1 MDLKQTKLSKAEW
14 MNIEIPVSDGEKRVL
29 QLIVDG
35 YADVNI
41 RRNDNISLF
50 AFAKIE
56 YTPEIETH
64 LYKQYYE
71 KDIAE
76 MRRKWL
82 ASTATTPA
90 SVKAAKAPV
99 LKGADMIRIKS
110 IDAKLSAA
118 NSGSGGGGGVT
129 NIYENLLVKF
139 CQEILSSL
147 ASTSASANTTDN
159 YAFYL
164 YTILQ
169 LKKSTIPLV
178 NRHVVAFVDEVIA
191 FAKDRI
197 SMRNV
202 FYRSYEYIEKNPH
215 LLKYEDASLF
225 THQKQLFSIF
235 RREPATPSLT
245 LYIAPTGTGKTLSP
259 IGLAAGHR
267 IIFVCVARHVGLA
280 LAKSAISV
288 GKRVA
293 FAFGC
298 DTASDIRLHYYAA
311 SSYTRNVKTGGIG
324 KVDNSVGDRVEI
336 MICDIKSYLTAMHYM
351 LAFSPKRD
359 EDENQDEGD
368 EEGPSEPRDDDL
380 ITYWDEP
387 TITMDYPD
395 HSLHETI
402 HRNWTENKI
411 SKVVLSCATLPK
423 ESEIASTIA
432 DFQVRFPGAN
442 IHSITSFD
450 CKKSISILNKDGRA
464 VLPHLLF
471 RDYGELVACV
481 DHCME
486 NKTLLRYFDLSEIVH
501 LVKRLHDAGTLDEE
515 YEIDAYFAGG
525 ITDITMNSI
534 KQYYLEVLRHMDG
547 DAWPAL
553 YDELVAARLSKIR
566 GSEPIRKIQ
575 SESGVTKPVNS
586 FAGAPLSRTMS
597 VSVAPGSTGP
607 NPTTSPS
614 TSTGIL
620 LTTEDAHTLTD
631 GPTLYLAEDVSKIG
645 KFLLQQSKIPQATF
659 QSIMEKI
666 ARNSQIQRKMD
677 ELQAEL
683 EDKMGSEIEKDKKME
698 KEILSK
704 EAKILTNRISALCG
718 EISMVNLDSIYIP
731 NTKAHQSVW
740 IRNGGSGNGRSRD
753 GMNGH
758 MQKGTSDNIVTNAFV
773 PTIEEEVVREIM
785 AIDVDD
791 QYKLLLL
798 MGIGLFDD
806 KPSTSVGAEN
816 GGGGTNPRYLEIMKR
831 LAYEQKLFIIIA
843 SSDYIYGTNY
853 QFCHGFIGKDLTQM
867 TQQKT
872 IQAMGR
878 IGRNNIQQEYTVR
891 FRDDAILTQLFQRA
905 ERNIEAEIMSTLF
918 SSG

>member
-82 ASTATTPA
+82 ASPATTPS

-118 NSGSGGGGGVT
+118 NTDGGT
-129 NIYENLLVKF
+129 NIYENLLVQF

-147 ASTSASANTTDN
+147 ASGSTNDD

-164 YTILQ
+164 YTIIQ

-178 NRHVVAFVDEVIA
+178 NRHVVAFVDEVIS

-298 DTASDIRLHYYAA
+298 ETASDIRLHYYAA
-311 SSYTRNVKTGGIG
+311 SSYTRNAKTGGIG

-351 LAFSPKRD
+351 LAFSPKKD
-359 EDENQDEGD
+359 EDEGEGD
-368 EEGPSEPRDDDL
+368 VAPLDDDL

-423 ESEIASTIA
+423 EGEIASTIA
-432 DFQVRFPGAN
+432 NFQVRFPGAN

-481 DHCME
+481 DHCTE
-486 NKTLLRYFDLSEIVH
+486 NKTLLRYFDLSEIVR

-553 YDELVAARLSKIR
+553 YDEMVADHSSKFR

-575 SESGVTKPVNS
+575 SESGVRNAGQVLANS
-586 FAGAPLSRTMS
+586 LTGAPLSRTMS
-597 VSVAPGSTGP
+597 VSVAPGSTGHSTGP
-607 NPTTSPS
+607 STTTS
-614 TSTGIL
+614 TAASTGIL
-620 LTTEDAHTLTD
+620 LTTGDAHTLTD

-645 KFLLQQSKIPQATF
+645 KFLLQQSKIPKPRSNPSWKKSRAIRKYKEKWMNCRPNWRIKWGARLKRTRRWN
-659 QSIMEKI
+659 EKI
-666 ARNSQIQRKMD
+666 CRK
-677 ELQAEL
+677 
-683 EDKMGSEIEKDKKME
+683 K
-698 KEILSK
+698 
-704 EAKILTNRISALCG
+704 
-718 EISMVNLDSIYIP
+718 P
-731 NTKAHQSVW
+731 
-740 IRNGGSGNGRSRD
+740 RSC
-753 GMNGH
+753 
-758 MQKGTSDNIVTNAFV
+758 Q
-773 PTIEEEVVREIM
+773 
-785 AIDVDD
+785 
-791 QYKLLLL
+791 
-798 MGIGLFDD
+798 
-806 KPSTSVGAEN
+806 
-816 GGGGTNPRYLEIMKR
+816 
-831 LAYEQKLFIIIA
+831 IA
-843 SSDYIYGTNY
+843 S
-853 QFCHGFIGKDLTQM
+853 
-867 TQQKT
+867 
-872 IQAMGR
+872 R
-878 IGRNNIQQEYTVR
+878 R
-891 FRDDAILTQLFQRA
+891 FVEKLVW
-905 ERNIEAEIMSTLF
+905 
-918 SSG
+918 

>member
-71 KDIAE
+71 KDITE

-82 ASTATTPA
+82 TSPATNAS
-90 SVKAAKAPV
+90 SVKATKAPV

-110 IDAKLSAA
+110 IDAKLNAA
-118 NSGSGGGGGVT
+118 NTSSSGVT
-129 NIYENLLVKF
+129 NIYENLLVQF

-147 ASTSASANTTDN
+147 ASASTSASATDN

-178 NRHVVAFVDEVIA
+178 NRHVVAFVDEVIG

-197 SMRNV
+197 NMRNV

-235 RREPATPSLT
+235 RREPVTPSLT

-311 SSYTRNVKTGGIG
+311 SSYTRNAKTGGIG

-359 EDENQDEGD
+359 EDEDEG
-368 EEGPSEPRDDDL
+368 PPEPRDDDL

-450 CKKSISILNKDGRA
+450 CKKSISVLNKEGRA

-471 RDYGELVACV
+471 RDYGQLVACV
-481 DHCME
+481 DHCTE
-486 NKTLLRYFDLSEIVH
+486 NKTLLRYFDLSEIVQ
-501 LVKRLHDAGTLDEE
+501 LVKRLHDAGALDEE

-553 YDELVAARLSKIR
+553 YDEIVAAHSSKFG
-566 GSEPIRKIQ
+566 GSGPIRKIQ
-575 SESGVTKPVNS
+575 SESGAS
-586 FAGAPLSRTMS
+586 AAGASAGAPLSRTMS
-597 VSVAPGSTGP
+597 VSVAPGNSVGSSA
-607 NPTTSPS
+607 TTSSS

-631 GPTLYLAEDVSKIG
+631 GPTLYLAEDVAKIG

-683 EDKMGSEIEKDKKME
+683 EDKMGGEIEKDKKME

-704 EAKILTNRISALCG
+704 EAKMLSNRIAALCG
-718 EISMVNLDSIYIP
+718 EISMVSLDSVYIP
-731 NTKAHQSVW
+731 NTKAHQTLWVRSG
-740 IRNGGSGNGRSRD
+740 NGGSGNGRNVGQVHR
-753 GMNGH
+753 GNQNNGFV
-758 MQKGTSDNIVTNAFV
+758 SNAFV
-773 PTIEEEVVREIM
+773 PTIEEDVVREIM

-806 KPSTSVGAEN
+806 KPSTSVGAAN
-816 GGGGTNPRYLEIMKR
+816 GTNPRYLEIMKR

-918 SSG
+918 SSS

>member
-1 MDLKQTKLSKAEW
+1 
-14 MNIEIPVSDGEKRVL
+14 
-29 QLIVDG
+29 
-35 YADVNI
+35 
-41 RRNDNISLF
+41 
-50 AFAKIE
+50 
-56 YTPEIETH
+56 
-64 LYKQYYE
+64 
-71 KDIAE
+71 
-76 MRRKWL
+76 
-82 ASTATTPA
+82 
-90 SVKAAKAPV
+90 
-99 LKGADMIRIKS
+99 
-110 IDAKLSAA
+110 
-118 NSGSGGGGGVT
+118 
-129 NIYENLLVKF
+129 
-139 CQEILSSL
+139 
-147 ASTSASANTTDN
+147 
-159 YAFYL
+159 
-164 YTILQ
+164 
-169 LKKSTIPLV
+169 
-178 NRHVVAFVDEVIA
+178 
-191 FAKDRI
+191 
-197 SMRNV
+197 
-202 FYRSYEYIEKNPH
+202 
-215 LLKYEDASLF
+215 
-225 THQKQLFSIF
+225 
-235 RREPATPSLT
+235 
-245 LYIAPTGTGKTLSP
+245 
-259 IGLAAGHR
+259 
-267 IIFVCVARHVGLA
+267 
-280 LAKSAISV
+280 
-288 GKRVA
+288 
-293 FAFGC
+293 
-298 DTASDIRLHYYAA
+298 
-311 SSYTRNVKTGGIG
+311 
-324 KVDNSVGDRVEI
+324 
-336 MICDIKSYLTAMHYM
+336 
-351 LAFSPKRD
+351 
-359 EDENQDEGD
+359 
-368 EEGPSEPRDDDL
+368 
-380 ITYWDEP
+380 
-387 TITMDYPD
+387 MDYPD

-423 ESEIASTIA
+423 EGEIASTIA

-481 DHCME
+481 DHCTE
-486 NKTLLRYFDLSEIVH
+486 NKTLLRYFDLSEIVR

-553 YDELVAARLSKIR
+553 YDEMVADHSSKFR

-575 SESGVTKPVNS
+575 SESGVRNAGQVLANS
-586 FAGAPLSRTMS
+586 SAGAPLSRTMS
-597 VSVAPGSTGP
+597 VSVGLTTSHSTGP
-607 NPTTSPS
+607 STTTS
-614 TSTGIL
+614 TAASTGIL
-620 LTTEDAHTLTD
+620 LTTGDAHTLTD

-698 KEILSK
+698 RENLSK

-718 EISMVNLDSIYIP
+718 EISMVNLDSVYIP
-731 NTKAHQSVW
+731 NTKAHQTLW
-740 IRNGGSGNGRSRD
+740 IRNGGSGNGGSRD
-753 GMNGH
+753 GH

-806 KPSTSVGAEN
+806 KPSTTSSTV
-816 GGGGTNPRYLEIMKR
+816 TNPRYLEIMKR

-905 ERNIEAEIMSTLF
+905 HRNIEAEIMSTLF

>member
-71 KDIAE
+71 KDITE

-82 ASTATTPA
+82 ASPVTTP
-90 SVKAAKAPV
+90 SPVKAAKAPV

-110 IDAKLSAA
+110 IDAKLNAA
-118 NSGSGGGGGVT
+118 NSGSSGVT
-129 NIYENLLVKF
+129 NIYENLLVQF

-147 ASTSASANTTDN
+147 ANASANASACASANASTTDN

-178 NRHVVAFVDEVIA
+178 NRHVVAFVDEVIG

-235 RREPATPSLT
+235 RREPKTPSLT

-259 IGLAAGHR
+259 IGLSAGHR

-311 SSYTRNVKTGGIG
+311 SSYTRNAKTGGIG

-359 EDENQDEGD
+359 EDEDEDEG
-368 EEGPSEPRDDDL
+368 PAEPRDDDL

-471 RDYGELVACV
+471 RDYGQLVACV
-481 DHCME
+481 DHCTE

-501 LVKRLHDAGTLDEE
+501 LVKRLHDAGALDEE

-547 DAWPAL
+547 DAWPVL
-553 YDELVAARLSKIR
+553 YDEMVAAHSSKFG
-566 GSEPIRKIQ
+566 GSVPIRKIQ
-575 SESGVTKPVNS
+575 SESGVSKPTNS
-586 FAGAPLSRTMS
+586 ASAGAPLTRTMS
-597 VSVAPGSTGP
+597 VSAAGP
-607 NPTTSPS
+607 SVGPS
-614 TSTGIL
+614 TAASTGIL

-631 GPTLYLAEDVSKIG
+631 GPTLYLAEDVAKIG

-683 EDKMGSEIEKDKKME
+683 EDKMGGEIEKDKKME

-704 EAKILTNRISALCG
+704 EAKMLSNRIAALCG
-718 EISMVNLDSIYIP
+718 EISMVNLDSVYIP

-740 IRNGGSGNGRSRD
+740 IRNQNNGFVS
-753 GMNGH
+753 
-758 MQKGTSDNIVTNAFV
+758 NAFV
-773 PTIEEEVVREIM
+773 PTIEEDVVREIM

-806 KPSTSVGAEN
+806 KPSTSVGAAN
-816 GGGGTNPRYLEIMKR
+816 GGSGGTNPRYLEIMKR